1 MIILAEVSCT
11 DLQCSEEAE
20 CRVNTLG
27 RLYCIQDFVVT
38 VKSHFSKNRYKKQKK
53 QLIQLKKYTVG
64 FYAKIACYEQN
75 FV

>member
-27 RLYCIQDFVVT
+27 RLYCIQD
-38 VKSHFSKNRYKKQKK
+38 FSKNRYKKQKK